1 MANVYSRVQ
10 KISDVVGRSSY
21 ISKKS
26 NLEQLVLSVSS
37 MKYDWQFYHR
47 FEKENKKSN
56 SDNNEARE
64 LTVALP
70 NDLDYDHEKL
80 RDMCDEIASEIIGDD
95 HDFEYAVHWNEE
107 HTNLHVH
114 FLFSERELGSGS
126 LVPKRYKRD
135 IWMDKDTHQLAKANS
150 KNAELVHKKGELI
163 TDKNG
168 ELKMN
173 WNKIEAKDPKFK
185 SKEWLLN
192 VPYQIQKVFLNNG
205 FQIDVHDIGG
215 IYIPQTKIG
224 VNSSPERTNNIQA
237 ENVMIK
243 EYNASLDEA
252 LERTDSSPDDQRI
265 LIREARS
272 NRTKFKKAKGMS
284 LAQANNVMPF
294 EHWLEPVMILS
305 KYFSEIL
312 EHFNLSSIG
321 NNLLNVVYQIY
332 DDFNP
337 ESRDRGQERE
347 R

>member
-10 KISDVVGRSSY
+10 KINNVVGRSDY
-21 ISKKS
+21 LAKKS
-26 NLEQLVLSVSS
+26 KTEQLVLSVSS

-64 LTVALP
+64 LVVALP
-70 NDLDYDHEKL
+70 NELDNDHEKL
-80 RDMCDEIASEIIGDD
+80 KEMCDEIASEIIGDD

-126 LVPKRYKRD
+126 LEPKRYKRD
-135 IWMDKDTHQLAKANS
+135 IWMDKDTHQLAKAHS
-150 KNAELVHKKGELI
+150 QNAELVHKKGELI

-173 WNKIEAKDPKFK
+173 WNKVEAKDPKFK

-192 VPYQIQKVFLNNG
+192 VPYQIQSVFQNNG
-205 FQIDVHDIGG
+205 FEIEVHDIGG
-215 IYIPQTKIG
+215 IYLPQTKLG
-224 VNSSPERTNNIQA
+224 VKASDERVNNIHA
-237 ENVMIK
+237 ENEMIR

-252 LERTDSSPDDQRI
+252 LERTDSSPENQRV

-272 NRTKFKKAKGMS
+272 NRRNFKKAKAMS
-284 LAQANNVMPF
+284 RSDSYNSIPF
-294 EHWLEPVMILS
+294 EVWINPIVLIAE
-305 KYFSEIL
+305 YFSERL
-312 EHFNLSSIG
+312 EELSLVTISRSF
-321 NNLLNVVYQIY
+321 LKTVYGIRDY
-332 DDFNP
+332 FSP
-337 ESRDRGQERE
+337 EQNDRAQQLER
-347 R
+347 